1 MLAAGVCLA
10 CVPPLPNN
18 SPDRAWPDSA
28 PPLGMPSTLV
38 EWGVMRLLLSSLRRD
53 ATRVHIIL
61 TNRER
66 RCPVSWTLLVTIP
79 LNHHLGLFSFTCTRG
94 WPIGV
99 RAHHYLTSRSTRLAF
114 TSVARCPPWSSCKR
128 KTGCPSNIWLD
139 CLLQLVC
146 CLPASPALMARCTD
160 TTCVSFGLPPEE
172 M

>member
-18 SPDRAWPDSA
+18 SLDRAWPDSA

-61 TNRER
+61 TNREK
-66 RCPVSWTLLVTIP
+66 RCPVAWTLLVTIP

-94 WPIGV
+94 WPIGPYFTFYQ
-99 RAHHYLTSRSTRLAF
+99 AGLY

-128 KTGCPSNIWLD
+128 KTGCPSNIWLG
-139 CLLQLVC
+139 CLLQSVC

-172 M
+172 ATYSSR